1 MAKAIGSI
9 IAFILVYGIPYY
21 LSKKQEK
28 IDAERKTDE
37 FMRFHFGDD
46 YKNKRK

>member
-9 IAFILVYGIPYY
+9 IAFCIVFGIPYY
-21 LSKKQEK
+21 ARKKQEK
-28 IDAERKTDE
+28 IDAERKADE

-46 YKNKRK
+46 YKKKW